1 MTTGLMEILDCDAT
15 IMRAKMAEVMPAA
28 DGEARQARELMILL
42 HTVTFVI
49 RMDETGTAEEV
60 REFAGQVLDK
70 TRITK
75 QSLPKYS
82 CEFPEI

>member
-1 MTTGLMEILDCDAT
+1 
-15 IMRAKMAEVMPAA
+15 
-28 DGEARQARELMILL
+28 MILL

-49 RMDETGTAEEV
+49 QMDETSTAEEL

-70 TRITK
+70 TWITK

>member
-1 MTTGLMEILDCDAT
+1 MEILDCDAT

-75 QSLPKYS
+75 QSLSKYS

>member
-15 IMRAKMAEVMPAA
+15 IMRAKMAEGMPAA